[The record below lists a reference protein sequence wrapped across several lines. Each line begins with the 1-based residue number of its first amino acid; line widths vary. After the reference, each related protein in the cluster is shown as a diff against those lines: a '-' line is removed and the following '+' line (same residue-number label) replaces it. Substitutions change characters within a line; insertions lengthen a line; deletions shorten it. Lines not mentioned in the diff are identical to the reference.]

1 MIDSKKARPDAAVR
15 VAGTVVAVQVEKAVV
30 LVADIVATAVQDYA
44 AGGIV
49 AEYRKKDIGLLG
61 G

>member
-1 MIDSKKARPDAAVR
+1 MIDSKKARPDVAVR

-30 LVADIVATAVQDYA
+30 LVAIIVTTAVQDYA
-44 AGGIV
+44 AGCVV